1 MRCRIEGN
9 QGESER
15 IAFYLLTYLY
25 PILSIIH
32 LIQVIIKV
40 QGGERMAVINIRE
53 VPDDLHTRVKVQAA
67 KERTTLRELVIRALE
82 EYLKKVGG

>member
-1 MRCRIEGN
+1 
-9 QGESER
+9 
-15 IAFYLLTYLY
+15 
-25 PILSIIH
+25 
-32 LIQVIIKV
+32 
-40 QGGERMAVINIRE
+40 MAVINIRE

>member
-15 IAFYLLTYLY
+15 IAFYLLTYLHT
-25 PILSIIH
+25 IIH

-67 KERTTLRELVIRALE
+67 KERITLRELVIRALE

>member
-15 IAFYLLTYLY
+15 IAFYLLTYLHTN
-25 PILSIIH
+25 IH